1 LPASR
6 VCPPDITWQDYNKGL
21 KWALIR
27 DAAQPVYVD
36 EIERPAQPLWSS
48 QQRPTAGLTNMPF
61 LAILRWFI
69 SAPKPTDSEVFEMV
83 IIGENIHVIAKA
95 VSVAMRERD
104 AKVIQDLARAQTE
117 AGANYIDLNVGPMKK
132 DTEETMQWLVNTVQG
147 ASELPLSIDTMNPVA
162 MEAGLKHCRTRPL
175 LNSASGKTD
184 SKENMLPLAKKYSCD
199 VVISV
204 MTDKGMPPDVD
215 SKIESI
221 MDTVTHANELG
232 VPNEA
237 IWVDPIILPVSTAGE
252 GQRFAVTNLEFIKIL
267 EDVLPGVKST
277 VGLSNVSN
285 GVPEELRAIL
295 NRTYLAMLG
304 RNGLYSA
311 IADPL
316 DTELV
321 SLIKGGMPKIVEL
334 IHKTMDGED
343 IDVAALSQKEVEYV
357 KTVKVLMGETL
368 YSDAWLES

>member
-1 LPASR
+1 
-6 VCPPDITWQDYNKGL
+6 
-21 KWALIR
+21 
-27 DAAQPVYVD
+27 
-36 EIERPAQPLWSS
+36 
-48 QQRPTAGLTNMPF
+48 
-61 LAILRWFI
+61 
-69 SAPKPTDSEVFEMV
+69 MV

-95 VSVAMRERD
+95 VSTAIKERD
-104 AKVIQDLARAQTE
+104 ARVIQDLAKAQTE
-117 AGANYIDLNVGPMKK
+117 AGANYIDLNVGPMKR
-132 DTEETMQWLVNTVQG
+132 DPEENMRWLVSTVQ
-147 ASELPLSIDTMNPVA
+147 EVTDLPLSIDTMNPVA
-162 MEAGLKHCRTRPL
+162 MEAGLKACQKRPL

-184 SKENMLPLAKKYSCD
+184 SKEQMLPLAKKYNCD

-232 VPNEA
+232 IPNED

-252 GQRFAVTNLEFIKIL
+252 GQRFTVANLEFIKIL

-285 GVPEELRAIL
+285 GVPNELRPLL
-295 NRTYLAMLG
+295 NCVYLVMLAK
-304 RNGLYSA
+304 NGLYSA

-316 DTELV
+316 DKELM
-321 SLIKGGMPKIVEL
+321 SLMKGGMLKDVEL

-343 IDVAALSQKEVEYV
+343 VDLSTLSQKQVHYV
-357 KTVKVLMGETL
+357 KTAKVLMGETL